1 MSYFWTK
8 GDDTMLSLV
17 RTEEVAAPNGEAGY
31 SRAEI
36 EAMQRTVGAIF
47 ARWGISDVDAAVI
60 LGGIS
65 AKTFR
70 RWRDGEYGRVN
81 RDLADRLSYVIGIHR
96 ALRIIFA
103 EPAQGYGWMGRPNAE
118 LDGLTPVQLLMR
130 GGMDD
135 LRRLRRYLDA
145 VRGGW

>member
-1 MSYFWTK
+1 VLT
-8 GDDTMLSLV
+8 LV
-17 RTEEVAAPNGEAGY
+17 DPTAADRQTDAAAY
-31 SRAEI
+31 STNEI

-47 ARWGISDVDAAVI
+47 GRWGVNDAGAAVM

-65 AKTFR
+65 PKTYR

-81 RDLADRLSYVIGIHR
+81 RDLADRMSYILGIHK

-103 EPAQGYGWMGRPNAE
+103 EPTQGYRWMNQPNAAFA
-118 LDGLTPVQLLMR
+118 GQTPLQLLLR
-130 GGMDD
+130 GGMED
-135 LRRLRRYLDA
+135 LRRLRRYLDS

>member
-1 MSYFWTK
+1 
-8 GDDTMLSLV
+8 MLTQV
-17 RTEEVAAPNGEAGY
+17 DHTAPDRQTGAAAYAPE
-31 SRAEI
+31 EI

-47 ARWGISDVDAAVI
+47 GRWGVTDVDAAVI

-65 AKTFR
+65 PKTYR

-81 RDLADRLSYVIGIHR
+81 RDLADRMSYLLGIHK

-103 EPAQGYGWMGRPNAE
+103 EPAQGYRWMNQPNAKFA
-118 LDGLTPVQLLMR
+118 GQTPLQILLH
-130 GGMDD
+130 GGMED
-135 LRRLRRYLDA
+135 LRRLRRYLDS

>member
-1 MSYFWTK
+1 
-8 GDDTMLSLV
+8 MLTQV
-17 RTEEVAAPNGEAGY
+17 DHTAADRQTGAAAYASN
-31 SRAEI
+31 EI

-47 ARWGISDVDAAVI
+47 GRWGVTDVDAAVI

-65 AKTFR
+65 PKTYR

-81 RDLADRLSYVIGIHR
+81 RDLADRMSHILGIHK

-103 EPAQGYGWMGRPNAE
+103 EPAQGYRWMSQPNA
-118 LDGLTPVQLLMR
+118 GFAGQTPLQLLLR
-130 GGMDD
+130 GGMED
-135 LRRLRRYLDA
+135 LRRLRRYLDS

>member
-1 MSYFWTK
+1 VLT
-8 GDDTMLSLV
+8 LV
-17 RTEEVAAPNGEAGY
+17 DPTAADRQTDAAAYPTN
-31 SRAEI
+31 EI

-47 ARWGISDVDAAVI
+47 GRWGVNDAGAAVM

-65 AKTFR
+65 PKTYR

-81 RDLADRLSYVIGIHR
+81 RDLADRMSYILGIHK

-103 EPAQGYGWMGRPNAE
+103 EPTQGYRWMNQPNAAFA
-118 LDGLTPVQLLMR
+118 GQTPLQLLLR
-130 GGMDD
+130 GGMED
-135 LRRLRRYLDA
+135 LRRLRRYLDS

>member
-1 MSYFWTK
+1 
-8 GDDTMLSLV
+8 MLLIV
-17 RTEEVAAPNGEAGY
+17 EHPEPEALAGGADY
-31 SRAEI
+31 SPSETA
-36 EAMQRTVGAIF
+36 AMQRAVGAIF
-47 ARWGISDVDAAVI
+47 ARWGVSDVDAAVI

-65 AKTFR
+65 PKTFR

-81 RDLADRLSYVIGIHR
+81 RDLADRMSYILGIHK

-103 EPAQGYGWMGRPNAE
+103 EPAQGYAWMRQPNQRLGGRTPLALL
-118 LDGLTPVQLLMR
+118 LD

-135 LRRLRRYLDA
+135 LRRLRRYLDS